1 MLGPMAISD
10 SYPSRRKLV
19 RARALLAEPVRH
31 ESLVPVAAAATFFA
45 LSALALAM
53 TLISMPPHWSN

>member
-1 MLGPMAISD
+1 MAIPDSSLGP
-10 SYPSRRKLV
+10 RKLV
-19 RARALLAEPVRH
+19 RARALLAEPIRN
-31 ESLVPVAAAATFFA
+31 ESLIPVAAAATFFA